1 MTRIAHTSLD
11 SETGYACVIH
21 AGRHELTADESTAR
35 GGTDTGPA
43 PYQLLLSGLAAC
55 TAITL
60 RMVAARK
67 GWELG
72 SIHVDV
78 ELHKDEGTDRIVRA
92 ITLTAPL
99 NPLLPNGGGYPVT
112 FLTRNTRSALGA
124 TDSYYTTTDDY
135 GDESHYWHGVDVSF
149 NARMRNL
156 SLQGGTSTGRGV
168 GDNCAVETARF
179 GRPQVL
185 IGTDLTPTCNVAE
198 PWLTTRPRRGR
209 GIT

>member
-1 MTRIAHTSLD
+1 MTRIAHTTLD
-11 SETGYACVIH
+11 SETGYACVIR

-78 ELHKDEGTDRIVRA
+78 ELHKDEGADRIVRA

-99 NPLLPNGGGYPVT
+99 DDQQRATLADIVEKTPVT
-112 FLTRNTRSALGA
+112 KTIKAGAPIETKFL
-124 TDSYYTTTDDY
+124 
-135 GDESHYWHGVDVSF
+135 
-149 NARMRNL
+149 
-156 SLQGGTSTGRGV
+156 
-168 GDNCAVETARF
+168 
-179 GRPQVL
+179 
-185 IGTDLTPTCNVAE
+185 
-198 PWLTTRPRRGR
+198 
-209 GIT
+209 

>member
-11 SETGYACVIH
+11 SATGYACVIH

-72 SIHVDV
+72 SIHVNV
-78 ELHKDEGTDRIVRA
+78 ELHKDDGGTDRIVRA

-99 NPLLPNGGGYPVT
+99 NDQQKATLADIVEKTPVT
-112 FLTRNTRSALGA
+112 KTIKAGA
-124 TDSYYTTTDDY
+124 
-135 GDESHYWHGVDVSF
+135 
-149 NARMRNL
+149 
-156 SLQGGTSTGRGV
+156 
-168 GDNCAVETARF
+168 AVETKF
-179 GRPQVL
+179 L
-185 IGTDLTPTCNVAE
+185 
-198 PWLTTRPRRGR
+198 
-209 GIT
+209 

>member
-11 SETGYACVIH
+11 SETGYACAIH
-21 AGRHELTADESTAR
+21 AGRHGLTADESTAR

-78 ELHKDEGTDRIVRA
+78 ELHKDEGGADRIVRA

-99 NPLLPNGGGYPVT
+99 NDQQRATLADIAEKTPVT
-112 FLTRNTRSALGA
+112 KTIKAGAAIETKFL
-124 TDSYYTTTDDY
+124 
-135 GDESHYWHGVDVSF
+135 
-149 NARMRNL
+149 
-156 SLQGGTSTGRGV
+156 
-168 GDNCAVETARF
+168 
-179 GRPQVL
+179 
-185 IGTDLTPTCNVAE
+185 
-198 PWLTTRPRRGR
+198 
-209 GIT
+209 